1 MSESYLEIGKGV
13 FGIQVAA
20 LQGVASR
27 MDDSFCQAVDILF
40 NTSGRVVVLGVGKSG
55 LIGHKIASTFA
66 STGTPSIN
74 IHASD
79 AVHGDLGMIRPEDV
93 GLLISYSGETEEL
106 LRVIPFLKNQGNKIV
121 AMTGHMSSMLA
132 KFADVVLDIGIDRES
147 CPNNLAPT
155 TSTTATLVMGDA
167 LASALIRARN
177 FKPID
182 FARFHPGGSLG
193 RRLLTRIRDVMHT
206 ENLPF
211 VRPDDYLRDV
221 VGTMTSRRLGVALVM
236 ENEALLGLITDGDL
250 RRALS
255 IKEDPL
261 SRRARDIM
269 TTNPL
274 TIAQDHTLPE
284 AEQLMRNSKVKA
296 LVVVDAPESKKVVG
310 VMLILDV

>member
-1 MSESYLEIGKGV
+1 MSDFLKLGKEVFEIQ
-13 FGIQVAA
+13 IAA
-20 LQGVASR
+20 LNSIANR
-27 MDDSFCQAVDILF
+27 LDDSFNRAVDILF
-40 NTSGRVVVLGVGKSG
+40 NAKGRVVVLGVGKSG

-66 STGTPSIN
+66 STGTPSMN

-79 AVHGDLGMIRPEDV
+79 AIHGDLGMIRPIDV

-106 LRVIPFLKNQGNKIV
+106 LRVIPFLKEQGNKII
-121 AMTGHMSSMLA
+121 ALTGNMNSMLA
-132 KFADVVLDIGIDRES
+132 KHADVVLDICVDRES

-167 LASALIRARN
+167 LAGALVFARD
-177 FKPID
+177 FTPID

-206 ENLPF
+206 DDLPY
-211 VRPDDYLRDV
+211 VRPDDLLRDV
-221 VGTMTSRRLGVALVM
+221 VGTMTSCRLGVALVM
-236 ENEALLGLITDGDL
+236 EDGVMKGLITDGDL

-255 IKEDPL
+255 VEGDPL
-261 SRRARDIM
+261 SRKAHEIM

-274 TIAQDHTLPE
+274 TITPDRTLPD
-284 AEQLMRNSKVKA
+284 AEKLMRDSKVKA
-296 LVVVDAPESKKVVG
+296 LVVVDASDSKKVVG